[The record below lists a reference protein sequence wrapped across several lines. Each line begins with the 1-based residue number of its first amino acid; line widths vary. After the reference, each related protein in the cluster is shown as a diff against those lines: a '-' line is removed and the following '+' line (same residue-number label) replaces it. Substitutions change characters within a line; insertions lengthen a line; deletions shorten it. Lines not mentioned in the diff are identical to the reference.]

1 MARNYNKVILVGNV
15 GTTPELRQT
24 KNGTSV
30 TNFSVSTVDQW
41 KNRNGEI
48 QRHKKW
54 HRIVCW
60 GKLAETIV
68 RGIRQGMLILVE
80 GSISYRTYFNKENIK
95 IPVTEIKATEI
106 KKWANIATIDY
117 SKDSTTEADQT
128 LENDEENYE
137 ITRQD

>member
-1 MARNYNKVILVGNV
+1 MARNYNKVILVGDV

-60 GKLAETIV
+60 GKLAENVV

-80 GSISYRTYFNKENIK
+80 GSISYRTYINKENIK

-106 KKWANIATIDY
+106 KKWANVPLTNY
-117 SKDSTTEADQT
+117 SKNSSIEIDQT
-128 LENDEENYE
+128 LENEADNE
-137 ITRQD
+137 IAKPD